1 MKVSELIEI
10 LRKYDENMEVEIA
23 YSDDGGFYQGSREPE
38 PVVDKYGTNG
48 SCPLLLL

>member
-10 LRKYDENMEVEIA
+10 LRKYDEDMEVEIA
-23 YSDDGGFYQGSREPE
+23 YSDDGEFYQGLRDPEPE
-38 PVVDKYGTNG
+38 IDIQGTNG

>member
-23 YSDDGGFYQGSREPE
+23 YSDDGGFYQVSRDPEPE
-38 PVVDKYGTNG
+38 VDKHG
-48 SCPLLLL
+48 LLLL

>member
-1 MKVSELIEI
+1 MKVAELIEI

-38 PVVDKYGTNG
+38 PEVDKHG